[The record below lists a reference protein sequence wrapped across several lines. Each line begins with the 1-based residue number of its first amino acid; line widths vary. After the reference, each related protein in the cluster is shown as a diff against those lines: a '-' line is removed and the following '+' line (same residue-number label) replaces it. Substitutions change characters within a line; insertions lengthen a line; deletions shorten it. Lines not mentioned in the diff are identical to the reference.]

1 MEEEKKEPNPEETIF
16 EETDFSMEGYD
27 KHIRNARNMLFVI
40 AGLQLLPLL
49 FLGPLPRGAKLL
61 VAAIY
66 IFVSAIFFVLAL
78 WTKQKPYT
86 ALMTAFV
93 VYLALVAINAFLDY
107 RTLYQGVLVKIII
120 VIIFIIGLRNARD
133 AQRMKDTFGKK

>member
-1 MEEEKKEPNPEETIF
+1 
-16 EETDFSMEGYD
+16 MEGYD

-49 FLGPLPRGAKLL
+49 FLGPLPASGRLL
-61 VAAIY
+61 VAAIS
-66 IFVSAIFFVLAL
+66 IFVSAVFFVLAL

-93 VYLALVAINAFLDY
+93 VYLALIAINGFLDA
-107 RTLYQGVLVKIII
+107 RTLVQGVIVKIIVVVLFI
-120 VIIFIIGLRNARD
+120 VGLRNARD